1 MTPVEVK
8 TSVYVNMTIKELQTT
23 VPSVMHQ
30 FQNFINKKKLEL
42 FIIMRFKVS
51 MERAYH

>member
-23 VPSVMHQ
+23 VPSVMNQ
-30 FQNFINKKKLEL
+30 IQNFIYKIKILCYL
-42 FIIMRFKVS
+42 S
-51 MERAYH
+51 